1 MSKENQW
8 GSTLSFVLAMIGSAV
23 GLGNIWRYPY
33 VLYSSGGGAF
43 FVPYILAILLMG
55 IPVLFLEY
63 GIGFKFKSSY
73 AKIVTRIDSRWQFL
87 GWFVPVCLLMVMI
100 YYSSIL
106 SIDGIYIFLSLF
118 KGWGADPNLFYAA
131 TLTQS
136 TSSVSGILNFIP
148 VIGISMLLLWIII
161 WYISHRDLESGLG
174 KVSKILVPLLFVI
187 MVLIVI
193 FSLTLPGASIGLSAL
208 YTPDWSLLTDFNIWM
223 LAFSQI
229 IFSLCIG
236 LSGTVTFAGYL
247 NEDADIISNTVIIAL
262 ANSFFENISAIAVF
276 SVLGYMSLQT
286 ATPVENLISQGTG
299 LIFAV
304 YPTIFNILGDWA
316 YILGPLFFFTIFI
329 AGLTSILTMIEP
341 LSFSIQN
348 KFDISRKRTVS
359 ILCIIGA
366 LLSLIYATAFG
377 STLLEYV
384 DTFINQIAILFCII
398 FECILFAWIFKA
410 EDLIGFLNS
419 KSKHIKLGKGWLFIV
434 KYLLPIGISVIWF
447 GGMFGIIKDYS
458 FERLI
463 ITLICAIII
472 GVVCLILTLKK
483 PTNPKWNEIDEIH

>member
-1 MSKENQW
+1 MTKENQW
-8 GSTLSFVLAMIGSAV
+8 GSTLSFVLAMIGAAV

-43 FVPYILAILLMG
+43 FIPYIIAILLMG

-63 GIGFKFKSSY
+63 GIGAKFKSSY
-73 AKIVTRIDSRWQFL
+73 AKIVTQIDSRWQFL

-106 SIDGIYIFLSLF
+106 SVDGIYIFVSMF
-118 KGWGADPNLFYAA
+118 KAWGTDPNLFYTT

-136 TSSVSGILNFIP
+136 TSNVGGILHFVP
-148 VIGISMLLLWIII
+148 LIGIFIIALWIIV
-161 WYISHRDLESGLG
+161 WFISHRDLESGLG
-174 KVSKILVPLLFVI
+174 KVSKVLVPLLFVV

-247 NEDADIISNTVIIAL
+247 KEDTDIISNTLVIAL

-286 ATPVENLISQGTG
+286 ATPVESLISQGTG
-299 LIFAV
+299 LIFIV
-304 YPTIFNILGDWA
+304 YPTIFNYLGELS
-316 YILGPLFFFTIFI
+316 YIVGPIFFFTIFI

-348 KFDISRKRTVS
+348 KFDVSRKKTVTV
-359 ILCIIGA
+359 LCIIGGLA
-366 LLSLIYATAFG
+366 SLLYATAYG
-377 STLLEYV
+377 GLLLEYV

-398 FECILFAWIFKA
+398 LECMLFAWVFKA
-410 EDLIGFLNS
+410 EELVEFLNS
-419 KSKHIKLGKGWLFIV
+419 KSKHIKIGKGWLFIV
-434 KYLLPIGISVIWF
+434 KYLLPIGIAIIWF
-447 GGMFGIIKDYS
+447 GGMCEIIPKYS
-458 FERLI
+458 LDRLA
-463 ITLICAIII
+463 ITVVCA
-472 GVVCLILTLKK
+472 VVVVLVCLILTLKK
-483 PTNPKWNEIDEIH
+483 PTNPKWDEID